1 MMNIDVQNKD
11 KARYEFINVLK
22 VLAAILITNSHYTN
36 IWPYSFMAFG
46 GLLGDVLYFAISGF
60 CLADIKEPFSR
71 WYLKRILRIYPI
83 LWIVNIIGVSVG
95 YFKIF
100 SIKTFIELFIYP
112 TYFHFIASIMV
123 LYIIFYFIVKYLLGK
138 IGFKA
143 VMVCLTVPYVAIY
156 LLLYD
161 KSYYHIDVVEEGM
174 VRFLFLA
181 SMLLGV
187 YFRKY
192 SVNEKKGFLQYILV
206 FSLFLMYLISKVAFS
221 KINAI
226 SIFQILNVVLIY
238 ALLYAIFKVAKA
250 NEGLIVNAGKSFKS
264 FSKFIGSMTL
274 EIYLTQYIIYYIC
287 GARMNFPV
295 NLIVVTAGIVI
306 LSCLVHYLDKLLFE
320 RIRLKLGKR
329 KNYE

>member
-1 MMNIDVQNKD
+1 MNIDVQNKD

-22 VLAAILITNSHYTN
+22 VIAAILITNSHYTN

-46 GLLGDVLYFAISGF
+46 GLLGDILYFAISGF
-60 CLADIKEPFSR
+60 CLADIKESFPR

-83 LWIVNIIGVSVG
+83 LWIVNTIGVSVG
-95 YFKIF
+95 YFKIS
-100 SIKTFIELFIYP
+100 SIKMFIELFIYP

-138 IGFKA
+138 VGFKA
-143 VMVCLTVPYVAIY
+143 VMVCLTVLYVAIY
-156 LLLYD
+156 LFLYD

-181 SMLLGV
+181 SMMLGV

-192 SVNEKKGFLQYILV
+192 SENEKKGFLQYILV
-206 FSLFLMYLISKVAFS
+206 FGLFLMYLISKVAFS

-226 SIFQILNVVLIY
+226 SIFQILNVVIVY

-250 NEGLIVNAGKSFKS
+250 NEVVIMNAGKRIKS
-264 FSKFIGSMTL
+264 FSNLIGSMTL

-287 GARMNFPV
+287 GDKMNFPV

-329 KNYE
+329 KDYE

>member
-1 MMNIDVQNKD
+1 MQNKD

-22 VLAAILITNSHYTN
+22 VLAAILITDSHYTN

-95 YFKIF
+95 YFRIL

-206 FSLFLMYLISKVAFS
+206 FGLFLMYLISKVAFS
-221 KINAI
+221 RINAI

-238 ALLYAIFKVAKA
+238 ALLYAIFKIAKA
-250 NEGLIVNAGKSFKS
+250 NEGVIVNAGKSFKS
-264 FSKFIGSMTL
+264 FSKLIGNMTL

-287 GARMNFPV
+287 GDRMNFPV

-329 KNYE
+329 KSYE

>member
-1 MMNIDVQNKD
+1 
-11 KARYEFINVLK
+11 
-22 VLAAILITNSHYTN
+22 
-36 IWPYSFMAFG
+36 
-46 GLLGDVLYFAISGF
+46 
-60 CLADIKEPFSR
+60 
-71 WYLKRILRIYPI
+71 
-83 LWIVNIIGVSVG
+83 
-95 YFKIF
+95 
-100 SIKTFIELFIYP
+100 
-112 TYFHFIASIMV
+112 
-123 LYIIFYFIVKYLLGK
+123 
-138 IGFKA
+138 
-143 VMVCLTVPYVAIY
+143 MVCLTVFYVAIY

-192 SVNEKKGFLQYILV
+192 SENEKKGFLQYILV
-206 FSLFLMYLISKVAFS
+206 LGLFLMYLISKVAFS
-221 KINAI
+221 KINTI
-226 SIFQILNVVLIY
+226 SVFQILNVVLVY

-250 NEGLIVNAGKSFKS
+250 NEVVIMNAGKRIKS
-264 FSKFIGSMTL
+264 FSNFIGSMTL

-287 GARMNFPV
+287 GDRMNFPV

-329 KNYE
+329 KSYE

>member
-1 MMNIDVQNKD
+1 MNIEVQNKD

-22 VLAAILITNSHYTN
+22 VIAAILITNSHYTN

-46 GLLGDVLYFAISGF
+46 GLLGDILYFAISGF
-60 CLADIKEPFSR
+60 CLADIRESFPR

-83 LWIVNIIGVSVG
+83 LWIVNTIGVSVG
-95 YFKIF
+95 YFKIS
-100 SIKTFIELFIYP
+100 SIKMFIELFIYP

-143 VMVCLTVPYVAIY
+143 VMVCLTVLYVAIY
-156 LLLYD
+156 LFLYD

-192 SVNEKKGFLQYILV
+192 SENEKKGFLQYILV
-206 FSLFLMYLISKVAFS
+206 FGLFLVYLISKVAFS

-226 SIFQILNVVLIY
+226 SIFQILNVVIVY
-238 ALLYAIFKVAKA
+238 ALLYAIFKIAKA
-250 NEGLIVNAGKSFKS
+250 NEVVIMNAGKRIKS

-287 GARMNFPV
+287 GDKMNIPV

-329 KNYE
+329 KGYE

>member
-46 GLLGDVLYFAISGF
+46 GLLGDILYFAISGF
-60 CLADIKEPFSR
+60 CLADIKESFPR

-83 LWIVNIIGVSVG
+83 LWIVNTIGVSVG
-95 YFKIF
+95 YFKIT
-100 SIKTFIELFIYP
+100 SIKMFIELFIYP

-143 VMVCLTVPYVAIY
+143 VMVCLTVFYVAIY

-192 SVNEKKGFLQYILV
+192 SENEKKGFLQYILV
-206 FSLFLMYLISKVAFS
+206 LGLFLMYLISKVAFS
-221 KINAI
+221 KINTI
-226 SIFQILNVVLIY
+226 SVFQILNVVLVY

-250 NEGLIVNAGKSFKS
+250 NEVVIMNAGKRIKS
-264 FSKFIGSMTL
+264 FSNFIGSMTL

-287 GARMNFPV
+287 GDRMNFPV

-329 KNYE
+329 KSYE

>member
-1 MMNIDVQNKD
+1 MNIEMQNKD

-46 GLLGDVLYFAISGF
+46 GLLGDILYFAISGF
-60 CLADIKEPFSR
+60 CLADIKESFPR

-95 YFKIF
+95 YFKIS

-138 IGFKA
+138 IGFKT
-143 VMVCLTVPYVAIY
+143 VMVCLTVLYVAIY

-192 SVNEKKGFLQYILV
+192 SVNEKKGFLQYIQV
-206 FSLFLMYLISKVAFS
+206 FGLFLMYLVSKVAFS
-221 KINAI
+221 KINDI
-226 SIFQILNVVLIY
+226 SIFQIFNVVLLY
-238 ALLYAIFKVAKA
+238 ALLQTIFKVAKA
-250 NEGLIVNAGKSFKS
+250 NEDVIMNAGKRIKS
-264 FSKFIGSMTL
+264 FSNFIGSMTL

-287 GARMNFPV
+287 GDRINFPG
-295 NLIVVTAGIVI
+295 NLIVVTTGIVI

>member
-36 IWPYSFMAFG
+36 IWPYNFMAFG
-46 GLLGDVLYFAISGF
+46 GLLGDILYFAISGF
-60 CLADIKEPFSR
+60 CLADIKESFPR

-83 LWIVNIIGVSVG
+83 LWIVNTIGVSVG
-95 YFKIF
+95 YFKIT
-100 SIKTFIELFIYP
+100 SIKMFIELFIYP

-143 VMVCLTVPYVAIY
+143 VMVCLTVFYVAIY

-192 SVNEKKGFLQYILV
+192 SENEKKGFLQYILV
-206 FSLFLMYLISKVAFS
+206 LGLFLMYLISKVAFS
-221 KINAI
+221 KINTI
-226 SIFQILNVVLIY
+226 SVFQILNVVLVY

-250 NEGLIVNAGKSFKS
+250 NEVVIMNAGKRIKS
-264 FSKFIGSMTL
+264 FSNFIGSMTL

-287 GARMNFPV
+287 GDRMNFPV

-329 KNYE
+329 KSYE

>member
-1 MMNIDVQNKD
+1 MNIDVQNKD

-46 GLLGDVLYFAISGF
+46 GLLGDILYFAISGF
-60 CLADIKEPFSR
+60 CLADIKESFPR

-83 LWIVNIIGVSVG
+83 LWIVNTIGVSVG
-95 YFKIF
+95 YFKIT
-100 SIKTFIELFIYP
+100 SIKMFIELFIYP

-138 IGFKA
+138 VGFKA
-143 VMVCLTVPYVAIY
+143 VMVCLTVLYVAIY
-156 LLLYD
+156 LFLYD

-192 SVNEKKGFLQYILV
+192 SENEKKGFLQYILV
-206 FSLFLMYLISKVAFS
+206 FGLFLMYLISKVAFS

-226 SIFQILNVVLIY
+226 SIFQILNVVIVY

-250 NEGLIVNAGKSFKS
+250 NEVVIMNAGKRIKS
-264 FSKFIGSMTL
+264 FSNFIGSMTL

-287 GARMNFPV
+287 GDKMNFPV

-329 KNYE
+329 KSYE

>member
-1 MMNIDVQNKD
+1 M
-11 KARYEFINVLK
+11 
-22 VLAAILITNSHYTN
+22 
-36 IWPYSFMAFG
+36 
-46 GLLGDVLYFAISGF
+46 
-60 CLADIKEPFSR
+60 
-71 WYLKRILRIYPI
+71 
-83 LWIVNIIGVSVG
+83 
-95 YFKIF
+95 
-100 SIKTFIELFIYP
+100 FIELFIYP

-138 IGFKA
+138 VGFKA
-143 VMVCLTVPYVAIY
+143 VMVCLTVLYVAIY
-156 LLLYD
+156 LFLYD

-192 SVNEKKGFLQYILV
+192 SENEKKGFLQYILV
-206 FSLFLMYLISKVAFS
+206 FGLFLMYLISKVAFS

-226 SIFQILNVVLIY
+226 SIFQILNVVIVY

-250 NEGLIVNAGKSFKS
+250 NEVVIMNAGKRIKS
-264 FSKFIGSMTL
+264 FSNFIGSMTL

-287 GARMNFPV
+287 GDKMNFPV

-329 KNYE
+329 KDYE

>member
-1 MMNIDVQNKD
+1 MNIDVQNKD

-46 GLLGDVLYFAISGF
+46 GLLGDILYFAISGF
-60 CLADIKEPFSR
+60 CLADIKESFPR

-83 LWIVNIIGVSVG
+83 LWIVNTIGVSVG
-95 YFKIF
+95 YFKIT
-100 SIKTFIELFIYP
+100 SIKMFIELFIYP

-143 VMVCLTVPYVAIY
+143 VMVCLTVFYVAIY

-192 SVNEKKGFLQYILV
+192 SENEKKGFLQYILV
-206 FSLFLMYLISKVAFS
+206 LGLFLMYLISKVAFS
-221 KINAI
+221 KINTI
-226 SIFQILNVVLIY
+226 SVFQILNVVLVY

-250 NEGLIVNAGKSFKS
+250 NEVVIMNAGKRIKS
-264 FSKFIGSMTL
+264 FSNFIGSMTL

-287 GARMNFPV
+287 GDRVNFPV

-329 KNYE
+329 KSYE

>member
-1 MMNIDVQNKD
+1 MNIEMQNKD

-60 CLADIKEPFSR
+60 CLADIKEPFLT

-95 YFKIF
+95 YIKIS
-100 SIKTFIELFIYP
+100 SIQTFIELFIYP

-138 IGFKA
+138 IGFKT
-143 VMVCLTVPYVAIY
+143 VMVCLTVLYVAIY

-192 SVNEKKGFLQYILV
+192 SVNEKKGFLQYIQV
-206 FSLFLMYLISKVAFS
+206 FGLFLMYLVSKVAFS
-221 KINAI
+221 KINDI
-226 SIFQILNVVLIY
+226 SIFQIFNVVLLY
-238 ALLYAIFKVAKA
+238 ALLQTIFKVAKA
-250 NEGLIVNAGKSFKS
+250 NEDVIMNAGKCFKS
-264 FSKFIGSMTL
+264 FSNFIGNMTL

-287 GARMNFPV
+287 GDRINFPG
-295 NLIVVTAGIVI
+295 NLIVVTTGIVI
-306 LSCLVHYLDKLLFE
+306 LSCLVYYLDKLLFE

>member
-1 MMNIDVQNKD
+1 MNIDVQNKD

-22 VLAAILITNSHYTN
+22 VIAAILITNSHYTN

-60 CLADIKEPFSR
+60 CLADIKEGFPR

-83 LWIVNIIGVSVG
+83 LWIVNIIGISVG
-95 YFKIF
+95 YFKIL
-100 SIKTFIELFIYP
+100 SVKTFIELFIYP

-123 LYIIFYFIVKYLLGK
+123 LYIIYYFIVKYLLEK

-143 VMVCLTVPYVAIY
+143 VMTCLIVLYVTIY
-156 LLLYD
+156 LFLYD

-187 YFRKY
+187 YVRKY
-192 SVNEKKGFLQYILV
+192 SVNEKKGFLQYIRV
-206 FSLFLMYLISKVAFS
+206 FGLFLMYLISKVAFS

-238 ALLYAIFKVAKA
+238 ALLYAIFKVVKA
-250 NEGLIVNAGKSFKS
+250 NEDVIVNEGKRFKS
-264 FSKFIGSMTL
+264 FSKFIGDMTL
-274 EIYLTQYIIYYIC
+274 EIYFTQYIIYYIC
-287 GARMNFPV
+287 GDRMNFPM
-295 NLIVVTAGIVI
+295 NFLIVTAGIIV
-306 LSCLVHYLDKLLFE
+306 LSCLVHYLDKLLFG
-320 RIRLKLGKR
+320 RIRLNLGKR
-329 KNYE
+329 KSYE

>member
-1 MMNIDVQNKD
+1 MNIDVENKD

-60 CLADIKEPFSR
+60 CLADIKGSFSR

-83 LWIVNIIGVSVG
+83 LWIVNIIGASLG
-95 YFKIF
+95 YFEIS
-100 SIKTFIELFIYP
+100 SIKAFMKLFIYP
-112 TYFHFIASIMV
+112 TYFHFIASIMM

-143 VMVCLTVPYVAIY
+143 VMVCLTVLYVAIY

-161 KSYYHIDVVEEGM
+161 KSYYHIDVVEEDM

-192 SVNEKKGFLQYILV
+192 SVNEKKGFLQYIQV
-206 FSLFLMYLISKVAFS
+206 FGLFLMYLISKVAFS
-221 KINAI
+221 KINTI

-238 ALLYAIFKVAKA
+238 ALLYSIFKV
-250 NEGLIVNAGKSFKS
+250 
-264 FSKFIGSMTL
+264 
-274 EIYLTQYIIYYIC
+274 
-287 GARMNFPV
+287 
-295 NLIVVTAGIVI
+295 
-306 LSCLVHYLDKLLFE
+306 
-320 RIRLKLGKR
+320 
-329 KNYE
+329 

>member
-1 MMNIDVQNKD
+1 MNIDVQNKD

-22 VLAAILITNSHYTN
+22 VIAAILITNSHYTN

-46 GLLGDVLYFAISGF
+46 GLLGDILYFAISGF
-60 CLADIKEPFSR
+60 CLADIKESFPR

-83 LWIVNIIGVSVG
+83 LWIVNTIGVSVG
-95 YFKIF
+95 YFKIS
-100 SIKTFIELFIYP
+100 SIKMFIELFIYP

-138 IGFKA
+138 VGFKA
-143 VMVCLTVPYVAIY
+143 VMVCLTVLYVAIY
-156 LLLYD
+156 LFLYD

-192 SVNEKKGFLQYILV
+192 SENEKKGFLQYILV
-206 FSLFLMYLISKVAFS
+206 FGLFLMYLISKVAFS

-226 SIFQILNVVLIY
+226 SIFQILNVVIVY

-250 NEGLIVNAGKSFKS
+250 NEVVIMNAGKRIKS
-264 FSKFIGSMTL
+264 FSNLIGSMTL

-287 GARMNFPV
+287 GDKMNFPG

-329 KNYE
+329 KDYE

>member
-1 MMNIDVQNKD
+1 MNIDVQNKD

-46 GLLGDVLYFAISGF
+46 GLLGDILYFAISGF
-60 CLADIKEPFSR
+60 CLADIKESFPR

-83 LWIVNIIGVSVG
+83 LWIVNTIGVSVG
-95 YFKIF
+95 YFKIT
-100 SIKTFIELFIYP
+100 SIKMFIELFIYP

-143 VMVCLTVPYVAIY
+143 VMVCLTVFYVAIY

-192 SVNEKKGFLQYILV
+192 SENEKKGFLQYILV
-206 FSLFLMYLISKVAFS
+206 LGLFLMYLISKVAFS
-221 KINAI
+221 KINTI
-226 SIFQILNVVLIY
+226 SVFQILNVVLVY

-250 NEGLIVNAGKSFKS
+250 NEVVIMNAGKRIKS
-264 FSKFIGSMTL
+264 FSNFIGSMTL

-287 GARMNFPV
+287 GDRMNFPV

-329 KNYE
+329 KSYE